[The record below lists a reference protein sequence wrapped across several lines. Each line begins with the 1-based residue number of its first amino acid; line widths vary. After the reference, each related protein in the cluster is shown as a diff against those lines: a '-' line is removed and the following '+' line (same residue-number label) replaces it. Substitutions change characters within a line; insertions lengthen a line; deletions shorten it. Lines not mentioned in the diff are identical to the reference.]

1 MVEEV
6 ELAGSAGARRRRS
19 TDESD
24 RQRPPQNLLPAA
36 TTGGSCAR
44 LSLSLSLVAVPLEVK
59 YSHRW

>member
-44 LSLSLSLVAVPLEVK
+44 LFLPLVAVPLEVK